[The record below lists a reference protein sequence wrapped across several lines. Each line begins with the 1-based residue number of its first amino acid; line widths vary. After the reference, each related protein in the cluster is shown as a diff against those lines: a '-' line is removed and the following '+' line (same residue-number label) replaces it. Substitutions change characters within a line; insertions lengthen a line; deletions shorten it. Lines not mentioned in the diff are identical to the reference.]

1 MDEHRRQRI
10 LVVDD
15 HRSTR
20 DALALLL
27 GDEGYD
33 VSVADDGSA
42 ALVQAQATLPDLI
55 LTDLEMPD
63 LGGLGLLRRLRAD
76 GRLAELP
83 VIVMSAYH
91 DTQHRIEGFAL
102 GADDFIPKPVDF
114 PELSWRIRRHL
125 YRASRQQDALRQ
137 SVSDELTGIFNRRGV
152 DNFFARS
159 MVDRESRGGSLSILL
174 LDVDRFK
181 SINDRFGHAV
191 GDSAL
196 RAVARMLQDNVR
208 ATDGLG
214 RIGGDEFLVVLPGAD
229 PRVTDELV
237 ERLRAQ
243 LPLRV
248 ALPNAAAVPVT
259 FSAGAASA
267 ASREGLEQLIARA
280 DRAMYEDKRR
290 LGAEQPRDGHALH

>member
-1 MDEHRRQRI
+1 VDEINRQRI

-20 DALALLL
+20 DVLAALL
-27 GDEGYD
+27 GDEGYA
-33 VSVADDGSA
+33 VTTAEDGTA
-42 ALVQAQATLPDLI
+42 ALRQAQAVAPDLI
-55 LTDLEMPD
+55 LADLEMPD

-76 GRLAELP
+76 PRLAEVP
-83 VIVMSAYH
+83 VIIMSAHH

-114 PELSWRIRRHL
+114 AELSWRIRRHL

-137 SVSDELTGIFNRRGV
+137 SVSDELTGILNRRGV
-152 DNFFARS
+152 DNFFTRS
-159 MVDRESRGGSLSILL
+159 VADRQGRGGSFSILL
-174 LDVDRFK
+174 VDVDRFK
-181 SINDRFGHAV
+181 AINDRFGHAV

-214 RIGGDEFLVVLPGAD
+214 RIGGDEFLVLLPGAD
-229 PRVTDELV
+229 ARVTDELV
-237 ERLRAQ
+237 KKLRGQ
-243 LPLRV
+243 LPLRLV
-248 ALPNAAAVPVT
+248 LPNGTVVPVT

-267 ASREGLEQLIARA
+267 TQREPLAELIARA

-290 LGAEQPRDGHALH
+290 LSAVQPEDGQSVH